1 MNDNSNHI
9 KNLIFEKISGSI
21 RPEDEAYLDTLISK
35 PGPEKELW
43 DEVSSFYNIG
53 KGKEFLSSLNAEADF
68 VQLKQEIATQQ
79 KKSKIRKI
87 ILPLAAAA
95 CVAAIILIIPG
106 IGLLHQRASLVQN
119 NEQQPVQ
126 QIRLQ
131 LESGEEILLSDSGK
145 ASFVARG
152 TTIVTD
158 DNSFTYES
166 SEMQW
171 ATVEI
176 PAGKDYKIT
185 LSDGSLLWIN
195 SKSKVRFPTRFRGDK
210 RQIDVDGEVYLNVA
224 KDAGRPF
231 FVRTS
236 SGTVEV
242 LGTEFNLNTYDSG
255 SLKLALVDG
264 KVSLIT
270 SDRSTTIKPGQMGLV
285 SNGEISVSN
294 SFDKDDVLSWMNG
307 YYNFY
312 NASVAQISRILE
324 RCYPVNIVLEDP
336 ELKSMYYTGVIE
348 KDKPLQ
354 AFLEEFVKSG
364 EVEYRLHN
372 GILRFSKAE

>member
-1 MNDNSNHI
+1 M
-9 KNLIFEKISGSI
+9 
-21 RPEDEAYLDTLISK
+21 AY
-35 PGPEKELW
+35 
-43 DEVSSFYNIG
+43 
-53 KGKEFLSSLNAEADF
+53 
-68 VQLKQEIATQQ
+68 
-79 KKSKIRKI
+79 
-87 ILPLAAAA
+87 
-95 CVAAIILIIPG
+95 
-106 IGLLHQRASLVQN
+106 
-119 NEQQPVQ
+119 
-126 QIRLQ
+126 
-131 LESGEEILLSDSGK
+131 
-145 ASFVARG
+145 
-152 TTIVTD
+152 
-158 DNSFTYES
+158 
-166 SEMQW
+166 
-171 ATVEI
+171 
-176 PAGKDYKIT
+176 
-185 LSDGSLLWIN
+185 
-195 SKSKVRFPTRFRGDK
+195 
-210 RQIDVDGEVYLNVA
+210 
-224 KDAGRPF
+224 AGRPF

-270 SDRSTTIKPGQMGLV
+270 SDQSTTIKPGQMGLV